1 MAGVISA
8 AVIGAAVI
16 GAVASKYQTDAARKA
31 AGDQNNLIKEQ
42 QAKQEADLAWQ
53 KKKKQQN
60 DILSANNALRL
71 RENAANS
78 GAGLNQNID
87 GLSMSSISGLGNVG
101 MSNSNSIT
109 SPLGI

>member
-31 AGDQNNLIKEQ
+31 AGDQNNLIREQ

-53 KKKKQQN
+53 KKT
-60 DILSANNALRL
+60 D
-71 RENAANS
+71 E
-78 GAGLNQNID
+78 
-87 GLSMSSISGLGNVG
+87 
-101 MSNSNSIT
+101 
-109 SPLGI
+109 